1 MPIIN
6 SDTTGA
12 SVITP
17 SAGKTTL
24 FTDTGLAYLK
34 QSSGTIVPLGGSVS
48 NVSVVTANGVSG
60 SVANPTTAPA
70 ITLTLGAI
78 TPSSVSTSGNFTMTG
93 LATDFLADF
102 SNATISNRVMF
113 QTSTVN
119 GSTSLGSVPNGTST
133 SSDQTAYSSNTGLN
147 ASLISMGISN
157 SNADIISGITGSG
170 TYRPLQISTGGSV
183 RATMTT
189 AGLFGLGI
197 VPAIADFEVG
207 KNAATSIVQRSS
219 TATASS
225 SGNYALNRSRGTN
238 AAPTAI
244 SIGDT
249 IGVVAFAG
257 YGTSYQNS
265 ANITSSATETF
276 SGTVGGTKIA
286 INTITQ
292 GGVVSTE
299 KFAINGLGNVNLQ
312 ATGADI
318 SNVSS
323 QNGGQLAGFRNRI
336 INGAMQIDDRSQ
348 GTAVTPTGSVY
359 VIDRWLYG
367 TTQASKITLQQVFDA
382 PAGFYVSLKSLVA
395 AQFTAAATDNFHAVQ
410 VIEQVNVVDL
420 EFGLATAKPVTLS
433 FWVKASTAGTYSG
446 SLRNQPATRSYA
458 FSFPVTT
465 SWSKVSVTIPG
476 DTTGTWAVPSATGT
490 SLTFNLGSGSNY
502 LTTANSWQAGNYLGV
517 TGTSNFVGQANG
529 STFNF
534 TGVQLE
540 LGSTAT
546 PYEMRTAG
554 VEFLLCQRYFER
566 LGYMRFDL
574 YANTTG
580 SDMFFPVALKVR
592 KRSDAVTVFA
602 SSVTT
607 SWTGVS
613 YASSNKDFVNISS
626 TGVGAGGDTNYSWLN
641 CTVDAEL

>member
-1 MPIIN
+1 MPIVN

-34 QSSGTIVPLGGSVS
+34 QSSGTIIPLGGSVS

-60 SVANPTTAPA
+60 SVATPTTTPA
-70 ITLTLGAI
+70 ITLVLGNI
-78 TPSSVSTSGNFTMTG
+78 TPTSVSTSGNFTMSG
-93 LATDFLADF
+93 LATDFIADF

-119 GSTSLGSVPNGTST
+119 GATSLGSVPNGTGT
-133 SSDQTAYSSNTGLN
+133 SSDQTAYSSNNGLN

-157 SNADIISGITGSG
+157 TNADIISGITGTG

-183 RATMTT
+183 RATLTT
-189 AGLFGLGI
+189 GGLLGLGI
-197 VPAIADFEVG
+197 VPTVADLAVG
-207 KNAATSIVQRSS
+207 KNAAVQIVQQSS
-219 TATASS
+219 TATAAT

-238 AAPTAI
+238 ASPTAI
-244 SIGDT
+244 SSGDT
-249 IGVVAFAG
+249 IGVISFAG

-265 ANITSSATETF
+265 ANITTNATETF

-292 GGVVSTE
+292 GGTVSTE
-299 KFAINGLGNVNLQ
+299 KFAINGLGNVSLQ

-359 VIDRWLYG
+359 TIDRWLFG
-367 TTQASKITLQQVFDA
+367 TTQSSKITLQQVFDA
-382 PAGFYVSLKSLVA
+382 PPGFYVSLKALVA
-395 AQFTAAATDNFHAVQ
+395 AQFTSAATDTFHSVQ

-420 EFGLATAKPVTLS
+420 EFGLASAKPITLS

-446 SLRNQPATRSYA
+446 SIRNSPATRSYC
-458 FSFPVTT
+458 FSFSVST
-465 SWSKVSVTIPG
+465 SWAKVSISIPG
-476 DTTGTWAVPSATGT
+476 DTTGTWSIPSITGT
-490 SLTFNLGSGSNY
+490 AVTFNLGSGSNY
-502 LTTANSWQAGNYLGV
+502 LTTANSWQTGNFLGV

-540 LGSTAT
+540 VGTVAS

-566 LGYMRFDL
+566 IGYMRVDM
-574 YANTTG
+574 YANALN
-580 SDMFFPVALKVR
+580 SDMFFPIVLKVR
-592 KRSDAVTVFA
+592 KRSDAVTIFA
-602 SSVTT
+602 TSVTT

-613 YASSNKDFVNISS
+613 YSGSNKDFVNISA
-626 TGVGAGGDTNYSWLN
+626 TGVAATGDTYYSWLN
-641 CTVDAEL
+641 CTVDVEL